1 MMGLLPSS
9 PNLAYDVGARHK
21 LLTSEE
27 YLNMKIR
34 GLMLLLAIACLP
46 ILPLSARAQAPAASS
61 NSNAALPSNP
71 QPTLTYS
78 PPSAKTKFTNY
89 LFDAFGPYPIIGAA
103 IAAGINQS
111 SNAPPEWGQGA
122 EGYGKRF
129 GSDFGILAISTST
142 RYGLAAAFRE
152 DTLYYRCECKG
163 FFPRLN
169 HALISTLTSRRGE
182 DGHRVFSFPD
192 LVAPYAGTMVGV
204 YAWYPD
210 RFGAK
215 DAFRLGNY
223 SLIGYAAENVGLEFL
238 YQGPHIWLTRMH
250 LNNTRAA
257 PTPDQSQ

>member
-1 MMGLLPSS
+1 
-9 PNLAYDVGARHK
+9 
-21 LLTSEE
+21 
-27 YLNMKIR
+27 MKMR
-34 GLMLLLAIACLP
+34 GLTLLLAIVVCIVLP
-46 ILPLSARAQAPAASS
+46 HLAQAQAPASTNSS
-61 NSNAALPSNP
+61 NTALPANP
-71 QPTLTYS
+71 QPTLAYT

-103 IAAGINQS
+103 IAAGINQAD
-111 SNAPPEWGQGA
+111 NAPPEWGQGA
-122 EGYGKRF
+122 EAYGKRF
-129 GSDFGILAISTST
+129 GSNFGILAISTST

-152 DTLYYRCECKG
+152 DTLYYRCECKA
-163 FFPRLN
+163 FFPRLE
-169 HALISTLTSRRGE
+169 HALISTLTARRGE

-238 YQGPHIWLTRMH
+238 YQGPHKWLTRMH

-257 PTPDQSQ
+257 PTPDQSH

>member
-1 MMGLLPSS
+1 
-9 PNLAYDVGARHK
+9 
-21 LLTSEE
+21 
-27 YLNMKIR
+27 MKIL
-34 GLMLLLAIACLP
+34 GLMLLLTIAALAV
-46 ILPLSARAQAPAASS
+46 LTPLSVAQSSGSGNSS
-61 NSNAALPSNP
+61 NTALPANP
-71 QPTLTYS
+71 QPALTYS

-103 IAAGINQS
+103 IAAGINQAD
-111 SNAPPEWGQGA
+111 NAPPEWGQGA
-122 EGYGKRF
+122 EAYGKRF
-129 GSDFGILAISTST
+129 GSNFGILAISTST

-238 YQGPHIWLTRMH
+238 YQGPHSWLTKMH
-250 LNNTRAA
+250 MNNTRAA
-257 PTPDQSQ
+257 PAPDQSH

>member
-1 MMGLLPSS
+1 MKMGLPLTVLVLCSCVTIFSDPVSAQSAAGAGTSSGQQQTTPTAQEQPSHRGILS
-9 PNLAYDVGARHK
+9 HRAAAVQPGQPYQRPTEKDK
-21 LLTSEE
+21 LHGF
-27 YLNMKIR
+27 I
-34 GLMLLLAIACLP
+34 
-46 ILPLSARAQAPAASS
+46 
-61 NSNAALPSNP
+61 
-71 QPTLTYS
+71 
-78 PPSAKTKFTNY
+78 
-89 LFDAFGPYPIIGAA
+89 FDAFGPYAFISAVTV
-103 IAAGINQS
+103 AGIQQARNR
-111 SNAPPEWGQGA
+111 PPDWGQGWGA
-122 EGYGKRF
+122 YGDRVA
-129 GSDFGILAISTST
+129 SDFGINLVTQTT
-142 RYGLAAAFRE
+142 RYGLAELFRE

-238 YQGPHIWLTRMH
+238 YQGPHKWLTRMH